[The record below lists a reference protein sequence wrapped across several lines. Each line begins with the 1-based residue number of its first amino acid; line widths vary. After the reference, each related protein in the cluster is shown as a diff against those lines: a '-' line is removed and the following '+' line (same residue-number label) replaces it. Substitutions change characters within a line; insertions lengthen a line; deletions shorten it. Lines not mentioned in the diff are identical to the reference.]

1 VKLLLSQVS
10 LCADKARNY
19 SHTELSSSNRGRLL
33 RISKDS
39 VFDEAKHLGKGKTKH
54 GS

>member
-1 VKLLLSQVS
+1 MKLLLSQVFF
-10 LCADKARNY
+10 CADKARNH
-19 SHTELSSSNRGRLL
+19 SHTELSSTNIGRLL

-39 VFDEAKHLGKGKTKH
+39 AFDEAKYLDKGKEKH